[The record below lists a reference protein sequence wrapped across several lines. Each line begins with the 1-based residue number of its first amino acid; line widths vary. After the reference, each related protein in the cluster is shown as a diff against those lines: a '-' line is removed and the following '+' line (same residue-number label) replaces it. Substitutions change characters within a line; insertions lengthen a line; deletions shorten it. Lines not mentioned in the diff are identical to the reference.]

1 MKFEDS
7 RQNFKKK
14 AEETLEKN
22 GYVGIS
28 EKGSEGTRRIM
39 GTNEVIEKGET
50 VPPLAET
57 LAKVQSRQTRR
68 IKINRLEM
76 KKIRA
81 QRAKS
86 RKVVRGMFKQPKKV
100 KLSRRRLQ
108 RPRSNWGRQKRARQE
123 VTPSKPVITREQHR
137 ADSDAIVYGNLGK
150 KTKRSLKDFEKAAQ
164 ENYLKEK
171 HRSFPIQKYMLKKTN
186 QNSQR
191 SEIVMK
197 EDKEHLSSF
206 QKKKLKKLFLEKGCI
221 MKKCSPFIR

>member
-171 HRSFPIQKYMLKKTN
+171 AQEFSDTEVYVKKN
-186 QNSQR
+186 KSKQS
-191 SEIVMK
+191 
-197 EDKEHLSSF
+197 
-206 QKKKLKKLFLEKGCI
+206 KKRDSHERG
-221 MKKCSPFIR
+221 